1 MSNTNT
7 FVIEEYL
14 ASKDIHY
21 KSVEILT
28 GGSANYVWR
37 IVDESGH
44 SQVAKN
50 AEPYVAS
57 NASIPFPVD
66 RMDFEHKALT
76 QLPAQIPADD
86 LIRVPEVHSYDAEH
100 HVLTIADGG
109 PRTLKDAYADP
120 DINIQ
125 EYGRRLGAWLAALH
139 QNTRNTDIGNNATAK
154 VIYRYAYTHTSAAAR
169 KFDLDPA
176 LGERIDAEYGSL
188 LSADDESICHGDFW
202 PGNVL
207 VSDRGLTIV
216 DWEMVR
222 RGCGATDVGQF
233 AAEAYLLDRF
243 RGSRGLLSA
252 FLSGHRQA
260 GKLDDRFVQRAA
272 IHMGVHLAFWPTR
285 VPWGSSEETKEC
297 VVLGNEMMKHATEG
311 GWRDLLKLSLVKD
324 LLKDDV

>member
-1 MSNTNT
+1 MPNLNT

-21 KSVEILT
+21 EYVERLT

-37 IVDESGH
+37 IVDQSGH
-44 SQVAKN
+44 SRVAKH

-57 NASIPFPVD
+57 NANIPFPVD

-76 QLPAQIPADD
+76 QVPKQLPSDD

-100 HVLTIADGG
+100 HFLTIADGG
-109 PRTLKDAYADP
+109 PRTFKDAYTDP
-120 DINIQ
+120 DIDIQ
-125 EYGRRLGAWLAALH
+125 RYGRRLGAWLAALH
-139 QNTRNTDIGNNATAK
+139 ENTRNTDIGNNATAK
-154 VIYRYAYTHTSAAAR
+154 AIYRYAYTHAPAAAK

-176 LGERIDAEYGSL
+176 LGKRIDAEYGSL
-188 LSADDESICHGDFW
+188 LGTDDESICHGDFW

-243 RGSRGLLSA
+243 RGNRELLSA
-252 FLSGHRQA
+252 FLSGYRQA
-260 GKLDDRFVQRAA
+260 GKLDDIFVQRAA
-272 IHMGVHLAFWPTR
+272 IHMGVHLAYWPMR
-285 VPWGSSEETKEC
+285 IPWGSSEETREC
-297 VVLGNEMMKHATEG
+297 VVLGNEMMKQATEED
-311 GWRDLLKLSLVKD
+311 WRDVLKLSLVKN
-324 LLKDDV
+324 LLKDNV